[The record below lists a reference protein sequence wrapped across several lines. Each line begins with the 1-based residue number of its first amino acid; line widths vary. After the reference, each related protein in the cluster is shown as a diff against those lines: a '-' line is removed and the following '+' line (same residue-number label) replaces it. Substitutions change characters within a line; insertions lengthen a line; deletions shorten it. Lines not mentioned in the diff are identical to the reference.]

1 MEAAAEKGAMDGDET
16 DDRDA
21 PGHRAS
27 IRGVHAPS
35 RDSSLSP
42 RGAAFALSFVG
53 AAHPETHSDCISSKY
68 NIVGPSVQYTH

>member
-1 MEAAAEKGAMDGDET
+1 MAVAEELEAAAEKGAMDG

-53 AAHPETHSDCISSKY
+53 AAHPETHSDMYKF
-68 NIVGPSVQYTH
+68 